1 MGWNDMTR
9 KTLKIISQAMKDLN
23 LEYGFVRYD
32 KKPVVYP
39 YWVGEYQEIA
49 PTSESGHSTSSFLLT
64 GNHRGSWD
72 ELETQKERIENYF
85 NKVSGKTVIA
95 EDGSAVA
102 IFYANSLILPS
113 MDAELKRI
121 QINFDVHEWSVK

>member
-1 MGWNDMTR
+1 MTR
-9 KTLKIISQAMKDLN
+9 NALKIISNAMDALG
-23 LEYGFVRYD
+23 LEYGFIRYN

-49 PTSESGHSTSSFLLT
+49 PTSESGHSTSTLLLT
-64 GNHRGSWD
+64 GFHRGSWE
-72 ELETQKERIENYF
+72 ELETQKESIANYF
-85 NKVSGKTVIA
+85 NKVSGKTVMA

-102 IFYANSLILPS
+102 IFYANSLILPT

-121 QINFDVHEWSVK
+121 QINLDVHEWSVK